1 MADPRISLALLAPG
15 ALPPAGR
22 ILLLRPRA
30 THDLGGLPRERLH
43 LVQGFRPDF
52 ESLSAQGHAV
62 SPDPEGSYGAAFV
75 FVPRAR
81 AEAEALLAEAA
92 ARVAPGGP
100 IWVDGAKTDGIDAVL
115 KALRARLP
123 VDDPISKAHGKI
135 FRFAS
140 PGPQA
145 LADWLGRG
153 FCPAPGF
160 VARPGVFSADGV
172 DRGSALL
179 GAALPAR
186 LPARVADLGAGWG
199 WLAAQVLARDGVEEC
214 HLIEAEHAA
223 LAAAR
228 ENITDP
234 RARFHWA
241 DARTFRPADK
251 FGRPADK
258 FGAVVMNPPFHIGR
272 AADPSLGLAF
282 IAAAQAMLAPSGTLY
297 MVANRHLPYVAH
309 LRALFREVDELGDD
323 PGFRLIRAM
332 RPQTVPVPRVTP
344 PPRARR

>member
-1 MADPRISLALLAPG
+1 MADPRISLALAAPG

-30 THDLGGLPRERLH
+30 EHDLGALPRARLH

-52 ESLSAQGHAV
+52 EALAAQGYAV
-62 SPDPEGSYGAAFV
+62 SPGPEGTYAAAFV

-100 IWVDGAKTDGIDAVL
+100 IWVDGAKTDGIDGIL
-115 KALRARLP
+115 KSLRARLP
-123 VDDPISKAHGKI
+123 VDEPISKAHGKI
-135 FRFAS
+135 FRFSA
-140 PGPQA
+140 PGPDA
-145 LADWLGRG
+145 LADWRGRR
-153 FCPAPGF
+153 FTPAPGF
-160 VARPGVFSADGV
+160 STVPGVFSAEAV
-172 DRGSALL
+172 DRGSVLL

-199 WLAAQVLARDGVEEC
+199 WLAAQILAREGVEEC

-223 LAAAR
+223 LACAR

-234 RARFHWA
+234 RARFHWV
-241 DARTFRPADK
+241 DARSYRPDV
-251 FGRPADK
+251 R
-258 FGAVVMNPPFHIGR
+258 FGAVVMNPPFHTAR
-272 AADPSLGLAF
+272 SADPALGVAF
-282 IAAAQAMLAPSGTLY
+282 IAAAQAMLSLSGTLY

-309 LRALFREVDELGDD
+309 LKTLFRDVDELGDD
-323 PGFRLIRAM
+323 PGYRLIRAA
-332 RPQTVPVPRVTP
+332 RPMAAGKPRLTP
-344 PPRARR
+344 QSRAGR

>member
-1 MADPRISLALLAPG
+1 MAEPRISLALEAPG
-15 ALPPAGR
+15 AVPPEGR

-30 THDLGGLPRERLH
+30 THDLSELPRARLH

-52 ESLSAQGHAV
+52 EALTAQGYSV
-62 SPDPEGSYGAAFV
+62 SPEPDGSYAAAFV

-100 IWVDGAKTDGIDAVL
+100 IWVDGAKTDGIDAIL

-123 VDDPISKAHGKI
+123 VDEPISKAHGKI
-135 FRFAS
+135 FRFAA
-140 PGPQA
+140 PGPDV
-145 LADWLGRG
+145 LADWQARPFG
-153 FCPAPGF
+153 PAPGF
-160 VARPGVFSADGV
+160 VSRPGLFSADGV

-199 WLAAQVLARDGVEEC
+199 WLAAQILGREGVEEC

-228 ENITDP
+228 ENIADP

-241 DARTFRPADK
+241 DARSFRPA
-251 FGRPADK
+251 AK
-258 FGAVVMNPPFHIGR
+258 FGAVVMNPPFHVGR
-272 AADPSLGLAF
+272 AAEPGLGLAF

-297 MVANRHLPYVAH
+297 MVANRHLPYVAY
-309 LRALFREVDELGDD
+309 LKTLFREVDELGDD
-323 PGFRLIRAM
+323 PGFRLIRAT
-332 RPQTVPVPRVTP
+332 RPQAKPAPRVTP
-344 PPRARR
+344 PSRARR